1 MALKNDNKNI
11 VKPKNIINEFENFEI
26 EEKFQLVGKPT
37 NSFLK
42 EVENALLK
50 SSYFKIVRGFEEFKW
65 IFNFDYYAIRKEN
78 RMEQLFQIIHHKSTP
93 KFWVRTKRIERE
105 LVVDC
110 GNKKNWIL
118 VRRETTEVINKP
130 YSKRLLLGIF
140 DRFGEELN
148 NDQFIL
154 ASLVRQKYYTFL
166 SNIKT
171 GITFS
176 LSLDFCRTKSRNMS
190 QLEIEY
196 KWRDKNRK
204 EGFASINSLISE
216 FRKMNKLLMNLDLSI
231 EILPTKLT
239 KFDWLT
245 QSSRF

>member
-1 MALKNDNKNI
+1 MSKL
-11 VKPKNIINEFENFEI
+11 
-26 EEKFQLVGKPT
+26 Q
-37 NSFLK
+37 
-42 EVENALLK
+42 
-50 SSYFKIVRGFEEFKW
+50 
-65 IFNFDYYAIRKEN
+65 
-78 RMEQLFQIIHHKSTP
+78 
-93 KFWVRTKRIERE
+93 
-105 LVVDC
+105 
-110 GNKKNWIL
+110 NWIL

-171 GITFS
+171 GRTFS

-204 EGFASINSLISE
+204 KGLASINSLIAE